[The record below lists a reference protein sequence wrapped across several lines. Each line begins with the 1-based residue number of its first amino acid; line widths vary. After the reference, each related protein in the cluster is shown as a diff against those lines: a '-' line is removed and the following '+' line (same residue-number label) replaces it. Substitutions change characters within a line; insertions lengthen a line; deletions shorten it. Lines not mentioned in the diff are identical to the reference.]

1 MGETMESQPVL
12 DLQHLS
18 SARRLSEPVRDRR
31 AWTRETLGAREW
43 TLPLSAAV
51 QDELAR
57 AGAVLRANPLPVALL
72 QPGVF
77 DQPHSRALMEQVR
90 RRLEAGMGQVIVD
103 RFDLDALERDTA
115 IGLYWLLGGYLAP
128 RVAQKWDG
136 TLVYDVKDTG
146 RAFGYG
152 VRASWTNAELVFH
165 NDNAFAAAVPDYVSL
180 LCLNPAR
187 SGGVSRLC
195 SLYTVHNRLLERHP
209 RQLERLY
216 RPVYFDRQAEH
227 APDAPPVALAPPLR
241 FDGRRLSARLN
252 STLVRRGYER
262 MDRRMDEDLVE
273 ALAALDGLM
282 TDESLWVEFTIERG
296 QIQYLSNTDTAHFR
310 SEFLDADEPE
320 RKRHLVRLWYRN
332 EGRPFYDG

>member
-1 MGETMESQPVL
+1 METQPVL
-12 DLQHLS
+12 DLQHLA
-18 SARRLSEPVRDRR
+18 SAGRLTGPVRDRR
-31 AWTRETLGAREW
+31 AWTRETLDAEAW
-43 TLPLSAAV
+43 TVTLPAAV

-57 AGAVLRANPLPVALL
+57 AGAHLRANPLPIALL
-72 QPGVF
+72 QPGHF
-77 DQPHSRALMEQVR
+77 DLPHSRALMDQVR
-90 RRLEAGMGQVIVD
+90 RRLDEGTGQAIVD
-103 RFDLDALERDTA
+103 RFDLDGLERETA
-115 IGLYWLLGGYLAP
+115 VGLYWLLGGFLAP

-136 TLVYDVKDTG
+136 TIVYDVKDTG

-180 LCLNPAR
+180 LCLHPAR

-195 SLYTVHNRLLERHP
+195 SLYTVHNRLLEKYP

-227 APDAPPVALAPPLR
+227 APDAAPVAFAPPLR
-241 FDGRRLSARLN
+241 FDGLRLSARLN

-262 MDRRMDEDLVE
+262 MDRQMDAELVE
-273 ALAALDGLM
+273 ALDALEQIM
-282 TDESLWVEFTIERG
+282 AEESLWVEFTIERG

-310 SEFLDADEPE
+310 STFVDAEEPE
-320 RKRHLVRLWYRN
+320 RKRHLVRLWYRH